1 MDDSAIKLIQ
11 GTAIEA
17 DRIRA
22 LHLEKGLQIALPN
35 DVVIHDLEQYQLGR
49 RRFRGT
55 LRTDSLADFV
65 GYVKR
70 RVGDGQVPGFV
81 DSEKLS
87 ASVVFNLG
95 NEQAPGHADDVAKLA
110 LKATAPYAALLAING
125 RQVPQK
131 DAIDWLQDWS
141 EHADFYSESDE
152 PMSRAAAI
160 TAIRKITIR
169 ATAESTTTQDNF
181 RATRSA
187 MEDVEARG
195 ASVLPSEVRFS
206 CTPYPGLPSRT
217 FRLRLGVLTS
227 TDKPVLILRVR
238 NLEAAQE
245 DIAQDFKSVL
255 LSELDTAATL
265 TIGTFTP

>member
-11 GTAIEA
+11 GSAIEA
-17 DRIRA
+17 DRIRG

-35 DVVIHDLEQYQLGR
+35 DVVIHDLEQYQAGR

-55 LRTDSLADFV
+55 LRTDSLSDFV

-70 RVGDGQVPGFV
+70 RAGDGQTPGFI

-87 ASVVFNLG
+87 ANVLFNLG
-95 NEQAPGHADDVAKLA
+95 NEQNPGHADDVAKLA
-110 LKATAPYAALLAING
+110 LKPTAPYAALLAING

-131 DAIDWLQDWS
+131 DALDWLQDWS
-141 EHADFYSESDE
+141 AHVAFYNESDE
-152 PMSRAAAI
+152 AMPAAAAI

-169 ATAESTTTQDNF
+169 ATAESTTTQENF
-181 RATRSA
+181 RANRSV

-195 ASVLPSEVRFS
+195 ASVLPSEVRFT
-206 CTPYPGLPSRT
+206 CTAYPGLPDRT
-217 FRLRLGVLTS
+217 FRLRLGVLTN
-227 TDKPVLILRVR
+227 TDKPVLTLRVR
-238 NLEAAQE
+238 NLEAEQE
-245 DIAQDFKSVL
+245 AIAQAFKRVL
-255 LSELDTAATL
+255 LDELEASATL